1 MRKNIRVRKSFG
13 SGESGQFTARANIL
27 ATVVLPVPRGPVNRY
42 ACAILPLL
50 TCALSVF
57 TVISCPITSSKQVG
71 RQARYSALY
80 AISASLSQS
89 GSNRLP
95 QKSRY
100 WAALCI
106 LRRPHGLMAGL
117 CRIPLFKTLFIITHS
132 YLFHNLICPIY
143 ARYATITRFFCKNAA
158 LSRKKEPYLAAEKK
172 EKTTLRWFTAKVLS
186 PPCGACRLG
195 RKHQYL
201 RFLAASA
208 FFFLLTLGFS

>member
-1 MRKNIRVRKSFG
+1 MSRMERTSSTPLLLAASISIMSTLGAESCLHTSHLPQASPFTG
-13 SGESGQFTARANIL
+13 SGQFTARANIL

-95 QKSRY
+95 QNSRY
-100 WAALCI
+100 SAALCI
-106 LRRPHGLMAGL
+106 LRRPHGFVPNPVIQNPVYYNAFRSFSQPYLPDIRPL
-117 CRIPLFKTLFIITHS
+117 CPDNPLFLQKRSL
-132 YLFHNLICPIY
+132 
-143 ARYATITRFFCKNAA
+143 
-158 LSRKKEPYLAAEKK
+158 EPEK
-172 EKTTLRWFTAKVLS
+172 
-186 PPCGACRLG
+186 
-195 RKHQYL
+195 
-201 RFLAASA
+201 
-208 FFFLLTLGFS
+208 